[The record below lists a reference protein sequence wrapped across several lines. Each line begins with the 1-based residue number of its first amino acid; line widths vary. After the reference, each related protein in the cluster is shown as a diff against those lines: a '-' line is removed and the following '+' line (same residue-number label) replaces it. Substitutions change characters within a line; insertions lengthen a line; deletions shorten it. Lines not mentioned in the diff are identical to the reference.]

1 MARLIAL
8 ALLVV
13 AACGDVSREQHDAAV
28 VHDAAID
35 TSQPPPPIDASPDAA
50 PPKEAREF
58 VSGSA
63 RMMSATY
70 TFEIQVGHD
79 AQQGKIAGP
88 TYKLEGNAAVK
99 P

>member
-1 MARLIAL
+1 MVRLIAL

-13 AACGDVSREQHDAAV
+13 AACSNVTREQHDAAV
-28 VHDAAID
+28 VYDAAID
-35 TSQPPPPIDASPDAA
+35 TSQPPPPIDASPA

-58 VSGSA
+58 VSGGA

-79 AQQGKIAGP
+79 VQQGKIAGP